1 MFRRSS
7 EAPHS
12 CTGRWGTP
20 SPEVLTRRA
29 DADVMLR
36 DVVGRHTGVGRW
48 LDLMVLLAFP
58 TLIIL

>member
-20 SPEVLTRRA
+20 SPEVLKRR
-29 DADVMLR
+29 ADVMLR

>member
-20 SPEVLTRRA
+20 SLEVLTRR
-29 DADVMLR
+29 ADVMLR